1 MKHKK
6 LRDLIVFKK
15 TIKEDATA
23 PLQAADPNQ
32 LQNDSFDAQVDRIF
46 LQSDKQKDD
55 ENQFESFLREEA
67 DDADNTETSTKQIDA
82 VSFADGIARLA
93 EKFENVIDI
102 KGTIVRRAI
111 NYVTKN
117 YDPKQAKTVQQV
129 LAGNFGLEVTDNPS
143 MDDGEGDKTPVAKG
157 AGPTGQE

>member
-1 MKHKK
+1 
-6 LRDLIVFKK
+6 
-15 TIKEDATA
+15 
-23 PLQAADPNQ
+23 
-32 LQNDSFDAQVDRIF
+32 
-46 LQSDKQKDD
+46 
-55 ENQFESFLREEA
+55 
-67 DDADNTETSTKQIDA
+67 